1 MKYLGINLQINDL
14 LLANFDLKKGQ
25 KVALIGP
32 NGAGKSTL
40 LASFLNLS
48 QLKKTGQINFK
59 GQNLLDLPTCEIAR
73 LGVGIVNQQSVV
85 IKNLTLQTVLE
96 AINPTKKSEIAVL
109 SRKLKV
115 KHLLDR
121 QLNFN
126 YSGGEMRR
134 AELLQL
140 MIQDPEL
147 VLIDELDAG
156 VDIDSRRIIYN
167 VLRDWLKDK
176 TALIVSHD
184 FEIYQALAI
193 DRLLVI
199 ENMRVVEKDLAYLRQ
214 VKERGYA

>member
-184 FEIYQALAI
+184 FEIYQALKV
-193 DRLLVI
+193 DRLLVVENQQVI
-199 ENMRVVEKDLAYLRQ
+199 EKKLDYLAQ
-214 VKERGYA
+214 VKESGYE